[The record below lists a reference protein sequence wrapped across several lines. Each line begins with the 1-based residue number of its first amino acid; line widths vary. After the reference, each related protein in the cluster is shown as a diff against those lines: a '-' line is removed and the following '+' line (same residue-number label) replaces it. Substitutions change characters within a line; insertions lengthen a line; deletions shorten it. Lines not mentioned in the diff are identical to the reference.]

1 MQSAQPHFVIER
13 FATALRIVPAERVAR
28 AEELRDFSQRL
39 QGVSE
44 QARKLLVHI
53 AQLAYHG
60 RGQQR
65 KADVAYLPELH
76 ESCGLD
82 VDAMYSLLKEL
93 RAAKFIEV
101 EDQYP
106 FEDVKI
112 LPCGRD
118 GMRSQPLP
126 GFPRIKRSHY
136 ATFLSKDISI
146 CCNESH
152 FPQRS

>member
-1 MQSAQPHFVIER
+1 MQSTQRHFVIER
-13 FATALRIVPAERVAR
+13 FATALKIAPAERVAR
-28 AEELRDFSQRL
+28 AEDLRDFAQRL
-39 QGVSE
+39 RGVSE

-82 VDAMYSLLKEL
+82 VDAMYALLKEL
-93 RAAKFIEV
+93 HAAKFIEM

-106 FEDVKI
+106 FEDVRILAMASGWNALAAMAQFSEDQKI
-112 LPCGRD
+112 ALRD
-118 GMRSQPLP
+118 ILVEG
-126 GFPRIKRSHY
+126 
-136 ATFLSKDISI
+136 
-146 CCNESH
+146 H
-152 FPQRS
+152 FDLLQ

>member
-13 FATALRIVPAERVAR
+13 FATALRIVPAERAAR

-39 QGVSE
+39 LGVSD

-82 VDAMYSLLKEL
+82 VDAMYALLKEL

-112 LPCGRD
+112 LP
-118 GMRSQPLP
+118 MRSGWNALAAIARFSEDQKIAL
-126 GFPRIKRSHY
+126 R
-136 ATFLSKDISI
+136 DILV
-146 CCNESH
+146 EGH
-152 FPQRS
+152 FDLLQ

>member
-1 MQSAQPHFVIER
+1 MQSTQRHFLIER
-13 FATALRIVPAERVAR
+13 FATVMRIVPGERVVR
-28 AEELRDFSQRL
+28 AEDLRDFAERL
-39 QGVSE
+39 RGVSE

-93 RAAKFIEV
+93 HAAKFIAM

-106 FEDVKI
+106 FEDVKLLPSASGWNALAAVAQFSEDQKIALRDI
-112 LPCGRD
+112 LVERRFD
-118 GMRSQPLP
+118 LLQ
-126 GFPRIKRSHY
+126 
-136 ATFLSKDISI
+136 
-146 CCNESH
+146 
-152 FPQRS
+152 